1 MTRALVTGASGHL
14 GANLVRDLLDHG
26 YEVVPFVR
34 SGSNLSGLKG
44 LDLNLFYGDLLRRD
58 TVMEAA
64 GECDIIFHAGAP
76 YRIWAKDAREIIS
89 PAVEGTLNIMA
100 AAKEAGV
107 EKVIYTSS
115 CNTVGFTKDP
125 EKPLNEESWNEHAH
139 GPYVR
144 AKNRAEAMAWRMADE
159 LGVPTVAL
167 LPTAVLGRFD
177 YRLTPTTKPVIDAIN
192 GKGPIPFALNLLDVR
207 DNARAHVLAA
217 EKGKPGERYLV
228 GGENVSMAGLADL
241 IEELTG
247 TRPRQGMGPK
257 LILWPI
263 AAVSEIVSHFTEK
276 DPIIT
281 RAVLADGAG
290 RHAVFDCSKMREEL
304 GLEPRGAL
312 EVMEEVIRWAL
323 FVGAIREP
331 PAEKLKDKY
340 PPDPEWPPPLN
351 R

>member
-1 MTRALVTGASGHL
+1 MTRALVTGANGHL

-34 SGSNLSGLKG
+34 SGSDLSGLKG
-44 LDLNLFYGDLLRRD
+44 LDLNLFYGDLLRPD

-64 GECDIIFHAGAP
+64 KECDVIFHAGAP
-76 YRIWAKDAREIIS
+76 YRVWAKNENDIIN
-89 PAVEGTLNIMA
+89 PTVEGTLNIMA
-100 AAKEAGV
+100 AAKGAGV

-115 CNTVGFTKDP
+115 CNVVGFTKDP
-125 EKPLNEESWNEHAH
+125 EKPLNEENWNDHAH

-144 AKNRAEAMAWRMADE
+144 AKDRAETMAWRMADE
-159 LGVPTVAL
+159 LDVPTVAL
-167 LPTAVLGRFD
+167 LPTGVLGRFD

-192 GKGPIPFALNLLDVR
+192 GKGPIPFAINLLDVR

-228 GGENVSMAGLADL
+228 GGENISMAGLANL

-247 TRPRQGMGPK
+247 TKPRQGMWPK

-263 AAVSEIVSHFTEK
+263 AAAAEIVSHFTEK

-281 RAVLADGAG
+281 RGFLADGVG

-304 GLEPRGAL
+304 GIEPRGAR

-323 FVGAIREP
+323 FVGAIKEP
-331 PAEKLKDKY
+331 LAEKLKHRY
-340 PPDPEWPPPLN
+340 PPDPDWPEPASC
-351 R
+351 